1 MTALRHDGGSPLD
14 DCRGSANDALVPRR
28 VKHLVLVGAGAAH
41 RRLLRALAREPMP
54 GARITLVAPH
64 ERAWP
69 GRLLADWVAGRRRSD
84 EATVSL
90 PPLVAAARAEGVEA
104 DVAALDAASRE
115 LRLADGSALRCDV
128 LSIDAEPWL
137 ARDAIAGARE
147 HAVFVHPRAVFAR
160 LWEAVLALA
169 AGRSLCV
176 VVIGGGARAA
186 ELAIALQLRLAERAR
201 VSWVAGGDAP
211 LADAAPALR
220 QRLLQ
225 ALRRLDITLLAEP
238 AVAITATQ
246 VQLASGVRV
255 ACDAPF
261 IAGGAALPPWLAA
274 SGVALGERGR
284 IAVRETLHSTTH
296 PWLFAVGDAADSGI
310 DSHAAG
316 AALAL
321 NLRRRVAGGELQ
333 PLHAARRRL
342 EWFVSGER
350 CAIAAWG
357 ERAVE
362 GRWVWVLKQRA
373 DRRAWA
379 ADGGTAAPP
388 PPAQD
393 TAPPSVAASG
403 AQAAAAP
410 EPGVATALQTPPPAP
425 EAPPSEVARP
435 ERDHER

>member
-1 MTALRHDGGSPLD
+1 M
-14 DCRGSANDALVPRR
+14 
-28 VKHLVLVGAGAAH
+28 KHLVLVGAGAAH

-54 GARITLVAPH
+54 GARVTLVASH

-69 GRLLADWVAGRRRSD
+69 GELLAEWVTGRRRSD
-84 EATVSL
+84 EATVAL
-90 PPLVAAARAEGVEA
+90 PPLVAAARAEGIEA
-104 DVAALDAASRE
+104 DVAALDTTSRE
-115 LRLADGSALRCDV
+115 LRLADGSALRCDA
-128 LSIDAEPWL
+128 LSIDCEPWL
-137 ARDAIAGARE
+137 ERDAIAGARE
-147 HAVFVHPRAVFAR
+147 HAVFVHPRAAFAR

-176 VVIGGGARAA
+176 VVIGAGVRAA

-211 LADAAPALR
+211 LAEATPALR
-220 QRLLQ
+220 ERLLQ
-225 ALRRLDITLLAEP
+225 ALRRLDVTLLAEP
-238 AVAITATQ
+238 AVSITATQ

-261 IAGGAALPPWLAA
+261 VAGGAALPPWLAA
-274 SGVALGERGR
+274 SGVALDERGR
-284 IAVRETLHSTTH
+284 LALRETLHSTTH
-296 PWLFAVGDAADSGI
+296 PWLFAVGDAAGSGI
-310 DSHAAG
+310 DSHAAA

-333 PLHAARRRL
+333 PLRLGRRRL
-342 EWFVSGER
+342 EWFVSGAR

-357 ERAVE
+357 EHAVE
-362 GRWVWVLKQRA
+362 GRWVWALKQRA

-388 PPAQD
+388 PPESD
-393 TAPPSVAASG
+393 GAPPV
-403 AQAAAAP
+403 AAAAVP
-410 EPGVATALQTPPPAP
+410 AAVTTAPDAQA
-425 EAPPSEVARP
+425 SEVARP